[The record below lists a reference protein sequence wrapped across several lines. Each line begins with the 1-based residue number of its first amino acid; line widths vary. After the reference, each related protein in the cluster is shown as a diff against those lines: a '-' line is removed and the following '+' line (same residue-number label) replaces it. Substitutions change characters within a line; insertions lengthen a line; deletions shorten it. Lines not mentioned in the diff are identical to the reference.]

1 MEMNSE
7 NHWGWYID
15 IDIDSENITEKTNK
29 IYKERLINHNKIM
42 RDYEELS
49 YLDEFA
55 DKEEQ
60 DVCFSKKSK
69 SSAIITAVLTYVIFF
84 IL

>member
-15 IDIDSENITEKTNK
+15 IDIDSDTTTEKTNK
-29 IYKERLINHNKIM
+29 IYKERLISHNKIM

-55 DKEEQ
+55 DKEE
-60 DVCFSKKSK
+60 DGCFSKKSS